1 MPDLLAARTAVF
13 RFWLRRRLSTDNV
26 EKKLTFLQSP
36 DTPARNCAIPQEQK
50 RGGGA
55 THAGRM
61 IRPKKKVKQQK
72 ATVIDLCASAP
83 KYIVYC
89 VHRADVRTRPR
100 PSLAG
105 KVGGVR
111 RRRNPKRLHPF
122 LPLSLPPFAGLL
134 AERSGLENDS
144 RSRYVGQIKTSPILL
159 GRSPHT

>member
-13 RFWLRRRLSTDNV
+13 RFWLRRRLSTDKETDV
-26 EKKLTFLQSP
+26 SPVARHTCTKLRY
-36 DTPARNCAIPQEQK
+36 TPRAEE
-50 RGGGA
+50 GGGLLTQVGWSA
-55 THAGRM
+55 R
-61 IRPKKKVKQQK
+61 KKKVQQQK

-159 GRSPHT
+159 GRPPHT